1 MSSLTKKAKLLVKY
15 LLANLGHELLKQAAT
30 IDAILDLI
38 ILVDELNSEIR
49 MQIDLVLVDV
59 VEGVLKDVVAA
70 NSDLGTWLVPAVPN
84 LRLQLLQLV
93 CENFGTDSEWITL
106 WNILQYSVAQKFGH
120 FLKF

>member
-1 MSSLTKKAKLLVKY
+1 LSSLTKKAKLLVKY

-30 IDAILDLI
+30 IDAIFDLI

-70 NSDLGTWLVPAVPN
+70 NSDLGT
-84 LRLQLLQLV
+84 
-93 CENFGTDSEWITL
+93 
-106 WNILQYSVAQKFGH
+106 
-120 FLKF
+120 

>member
-1 MSSLTKKAKLLVKY
+1 LSSLTKKAKLLVKY

-70 NSDLGTWLVPAVPN
+70 NSDLGT
-84 LRLQLLQLV
+84 
-93 CENFGTDSEWITL
+93 
-106 WNILQYSVAQKFGH
+106 
-120 FLKF
+120 

>member
-70 NSDLGTWLVPAVPN
+70 NSDLGT
-84 LRLQLLQLV
+84 
-93 CENFGTDSEWITL
+93 
-106 WNILQYSVAQKFGH
+106 
-120 FLKF
+120 